1 MQDNVLA
8 LVYSFAFIIAVIA
21 LAFVLYR
28 TIHLSSESVRKIIHI
43 GVSNWVFILVWCF
56 DDVRFAVVGPV
67 AFIILNAIFVHS
79 GAAGLLGMGDR
90 RRDNGLVYFPF
101 SLLVMTLLY
110 YRGLIQAHDVIAAT
124 LVMGYGDGLAALVG
138 SKIGRHR
145 YSVLNASKSWEGTAV
160 MLIVSIAVIAI
171 FTPYPA
177 LKVLVMAVVATLFE
191 ALTPLGLDNIT
202 VPLLT
207 ALSGALI

>member
-110 YRGLIQAHDVIAAT
+110 YRGFIQAHDVIAAT

-160 MLIVSIAVIAI
+160 MLIVSIAVIVI

>member
-8 LVYSFAFIIAVIA
+8 LAYSFAFIIAVIA

-160 MLIVSIAVIAI
+160 MFVVSSLVIAL
-171 FTPYPA
+171 FTPYPV

>member
-28 TIHLSSESVRKIIHI
+28 TMHLSSESVRKIIHV

-67 AFIILNAIFVHS
+67 AFIILNAVFVHS

>member
-67 AFIILNAIFVHS
+67 AFIILNAVFVHS

-160 MLIVSIAVIAI
+160 MFVVSSLVIAL

>member
-202 VPLLT
+202 VPLFT

>member
-28 TIHLSSESVRKIIHI
+28 TIYLSSESVRKIIHI

>member
-160 MLIVSIAVIAI
+160 MLVVSSLVIAL
-171 FTPYPA
+171 FTPYPT

>member
-28 TIHLSSESVRKIIHI
+28 TMHLSSESVRKIIHI

-79 GAAGLLGMGDR
+79 GAAGLLGMDDR

>member
-28 TIHLSSESVRKIIHI
+28 TMHLSSESVRKIIHI

>member
-8 LVYSFAFIIAVIA
+8 LVYSFAFIIAVIV

-28 TIHLSSESVRKIIHI
+28 TMHLSSESVRKIIHI

-160 MLIVSIAVIAI
+160 MLVVSGLVIAL

>member
-28 TIHLSSESVRKIIHI
+28 TMHLSSESVRKIIHI

-67 AFIILNAIFVHS
+67 AFIILNAVFVHS

>member
-67 AFIILNAIFVHS
+67 AFIILNAVFVHS

>member
-177 LKVLVMAVVATLFE
+177 LKVFVMAVVATLFE

>member
-56 DDVRFAVVGPV
+56 DDVRFAVVGPM
-67 AFIILNAIFVHS
+67 AFIILNAVFVHS

>member
-28 TIHLSSESVRKIIHI
+28 TMHLSSESVRKIIHI

-67 AFIILNAIFVHS
+67 AFIILNAVFVHS

-138 SKIGRHR
+138 SQIGRHR